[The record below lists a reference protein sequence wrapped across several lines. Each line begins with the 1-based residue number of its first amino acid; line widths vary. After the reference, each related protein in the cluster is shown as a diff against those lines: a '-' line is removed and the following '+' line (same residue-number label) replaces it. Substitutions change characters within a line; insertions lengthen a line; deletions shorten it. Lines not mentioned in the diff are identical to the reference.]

1 MIHRAPF
8 LMSKCV
14 SHIYY
19 DMFHMYL
26 CAHREMQAFLNYSQF
41 CMEIERMA
49 KHEKY
54 DFLFFNMKCFDANLL
69 IIPNKI
75 VSVFNQE
82 SKLNLVELYLGT
94 RKDT

>member
-8 LMSKCV
+8 LLSKCV

-26 CAHREMQAFLNYSQF
+26 CANREMQAFLNYSQF
-41 CMEIERMA
+41 CMKIERMA
-49 KHEKY
+49 KMRNMI
-54 DFLFFNMKCFDANLL
+54 FFFNVKCFDANLL
-69 IIPNKI
+69 IIPNKG
-75 VSVFNQE
+75 VTVFNQE

-94 RKDT
+94 GKDT